1 MYTTSLKTWARA
13 VAVDG
18 ILIAALVAGVIYH
31 IPYALEVSVFFM
43 WWISV
48 LGIIFGLLI
57 ALMPAGLQA
66 TIETLETKLEFY
78 KGSEA
83 KTKELTEKLEASKL
97 ALEKLWSIKM
107 VNRLAASRTYL
118 AYHWITD
125 IVVWSLLVIAG
136 HPILATFKVA
146 SFLISCIL
154 IGVARKKYR
163 ERLGIKSPD
172 DIEEEFAKH
181 RAHVRQVNNVV
192 GGDLVG
198 GDKITK

>member
-13 VAVDG
+13 IAIDG
-18 ILIAALVAGVIYH
+18 IFIAALVAGVIYH
-31 IPYALEVSVFFM
+31 VPHTLEVSVFFM

-78 KGSEA
+78 KGNEA

-97 ALEKLWSIKM
+97 ALKKLWSNKR
-107 VNRLAASRTYL
+107 VDRLAASHTYL

-136 HPILATFKVA
+136 HPILATFKVI
-146 SFLISCIL
+146 SFLVSCIL
-154 IGVARKKYR
+154 IGMARKKYR
-163 ERLGIKSPD
+163 ERLGIKLPD
-172 DIEEEFAKH
+172 D
-181 RAHVRQVNNVV
+181 V
-192 GGDLVG
+192 
-198 GDKITK
+198 

>member
-1 MYTTSLKTWARA
+1 MYTTSLKTWTRA
-13 VAVDG
+13 VAVDS

-48 LGIIFGLLI
+48 LGIVFGLLTL
-57 ALMPAGLQA
+57 LMPAGPQA
-66 TIETLETKLEFY
+66 TIKTLETKLEFY
-78 KGSEA
+78 KGDEA
-83 KTKELTEKLEASKL
+83 KTKELTETIEASKL
-97 ALEKLWSIKM
+97 ALEKLWSTKL
-107 VNRLAASRTYL
+107 VNSLAVSRTYL

-125 IVVWSLLVIAG
+125 IVVWSFLVIAG

-172 DIEEEFAKH
+172 DIEKELAEH
-181 RAHVRQVNNVV
+181 RAHIRQMNSVV
-192 GGDLVG
+192 DNESA
-198 GDKITK
+198 K

>member
-1 MYTTSLKTWARA
+1 MYTTSLKTWTRA
-13 VAVDG
+13 VAVDS

-48 LGIIFGLLI
+48 LGIILGLLL
-57 ALMPAGLQA
+57 ALMP
-66 TIETLETKLEFY
+66 
-78 KGSEA
+78 
-83 KTKELTEKLEASKL
+83 
-97 ALEKLWSIKM
+97 ALEKLWSTEL
-107 VNRLAASRTYL
+107 VNRLAVSRTFL

-154 IGVARKKYR
+154 IGVAREKYR

-172 DIEEEFAKH
+172 DIEKELAEH
-181 RAHVRQVNNVV
+181 RAHLHKTNP
-192 GGDLVG
+192 
-198 GDKITK
+198 

>member
-1 MYTTSLKTWARA
+1 MYPASLKTWARA

-31 IPYALEVSVFFM
+31 IPYALEVSVFFL

-57 ALMPAGLQA
+57 TLVPAGLQA
-66 TIETLETKLEFY
+66 TIKTLETKLEFY
-78 KGSEA
+78 KGNEA

-97 ALEKLWSIKM
+97 ALKKLWPIET
-107 VNRLAASRTYL
+107 VNHLAASRTYL

-125 IVVWSLLVIAG
+125 IVVWSLLIIAG
-136 HPILATFKVA
+136 HPILATFRVA
-146 SFLISCIL
+146 SFLISCML
-154 IGVARKKYR
+154 IGA
-163 ERLGIKSPD
+163 
-172 DIEEEFAKH
+172 A

-192 GGDLVG
+192 GGDLAG
-198 GDKITK
+198 GDIIKTSK

>member
-48 LGIIFGLLI
+48 RGIIFGLLI
-57 ALMPAGLQA
+57 ALMPAGLQ
-66 TIETLETKLEFY
+66 
-78 KGSEA
+78 
-83 KTKELTEKLEASKL
+83 
-97 ALEKLWSIKM
+97 
-107 VNRLAASRTYL
+107 

-136 HPILATFKVA
+136 HPILATFNVA

-154 IGVARKKYR
+154 IDVARKKYR

-181 RAHVRQVNNVV
+181 RAHVRQVNNMV

-198 GDKITK
+198 GDKIAK